1 MHVVS
6 GKLRKAPLIK
16 DNCGPDSQSK
26 MYAIELSEVTQDY
39 KTQEKSYTNYR
50 AVLFAKTQAAKQF
63 YDNATA
69 QDSFVVLTCEKLKV
83 ESRDHEGKTYI
94 TLSMENAKLEG
105 ANFTESAPQQG
116 GWGQPSPPS
125 PAPHHPKQTS
135 QQPQNNGYAAA
146 RNAPHQPI
154 GNQPPADFDSDIPF

>member
-6 GKLRKAPLIK
+6 GKLRKAPFIK
-16 DNCGPDSQSK
+16 DNCGPDGQSK
-26 MYAIELSEVTQDY
+26 MYAIELSEMTQDY

-105 ANFTESAPQQG
+105 ANFTESAPQQP
-116 GWGQPSPPS
+116 QR
-125 PAPHHPKQTS
+125 PA
-135 QQPQNNGYAAA
+135 QQPQNNSYAAA
-146 RNAPHQPI
+146 RNAPQQPT
-154 GNQPPADFDSDIPF
+154 NFDDDSITF

>member
-6 GKLRKAPLIK
+6 GKLRKAPFIK
-16 DNCGPDSQSK
+16 DNCGPDGQSK

-105 ANFTESAPQQG
+105 ANFTESAPQQ
-116 GWGQPSPPS
+116 PP
-125 PAPHHPKQTS
+125 QRQV

-146 RNAPHQPI
+146 RNAPQQPAI
-154 GNQPPADFDSDIPF
+154 NAAPFDSDDIPF

>member
-6 GKLRKAPLIK
+6 GKLRKAPFIK

-26 MYAIELSEVTQDY
+26 MYAIELSEMTQDY

-50 AVLFAKTQAAKQF
+50 AILFAKTQAAKQF

-116 GWGQPSPPS
+116 GWGQPSPS
-125 PAPHHPKQTS
+125 PQQQQRQA

-146 RNAPHQPI
+146 RNATQQPAY
-154 GNQPPADFDSDIPF
+154 NEQPMDFDSDIPF

>member
-6 GKLRKAPLIK
+6 GKLRKAPFIK
-16 DNCGPDSQSK
+16 DNCGPDGQSK
-26 MYAIELSEVTQDY
+26 MYAIELSEMTQDY

-83 ESRDHEGKTYI
+83 DSREHEGKTYI

-116 GWGQPSPPS
+116 GWGQPSPAPQQPQR
-125 PAPHHPKQTS
+125 PA

-146 RNAPHQPI
+146 RNAPRQPTSDAA
-154 GNQPPADFDSDIPF
+154 PFDSDDIPF

>member
-6 GKLRKAPLIK
+6 GKLRKAPFIK
-16 DNCGPDSQSK
+16 DNCGPDGQSK
-26 MYAIELSEVTQDY
+26 MYAIELSEMTQDY

-83 ESRDHEGKTYI
+83 ESREHEGKTYI

-105 ANFTESAPQQG
+105 ANFTESAPLQG
-116 GWGQPSPPS
+116 GFGQLSPLPQQQR
-125 PAPHHPKQTS
+125 PA

-146 RNAPHQPI
+146 RNAPQQPTS
-154 GNQPPADFDSDIPF
+154 FDDDSIPF

>member
-6 GKLRKAPLIK
+6 GKLRKAPFIK
-16 DNCGPDSQSK
+16 DNCGQDGQSK
-26 MYAIELSEVTQDY
+26 MYAIELSEMTQDY

-83 ESRDHEGKTYI
+83 DSREHEGKTYI
-94 TLSMENAKLEG
+94 TSGCHNKGTRLLIPANGKSKSVAISKVQVVCHAG
-105 ANFTESAPQQG
+105 AWIQ
-116 GWGQPSPPS
+116 
-125 PAPHHPKQTS
+125 
-135 QQPQNNGYAAA
+135 
-146 RNAPHQPI
+146 I
-154 GNQPPADFDSDIPF
+154 I

>member
-6 GKLRKAPLIK
+6 GKLRKAPFIK
-16 DNCGPDSQSK
+16 DNCGPDGQSK
-26 MYAIELSEVTQDY
+26 MYAIELSEMMQDY

-50 AVLFAKTQAAKQF
+50 SVLFAKTQAAKQF

-125 PAPHHPKQTS
+125 PAPQQPQRPA

-146 RNAPHQPI
+146 RNAPQQPT
-154 GNQPPADFDSDIPF
+154 NFDDDSIPF

>member
-6 GKLRKAPLIK
+6 GKLRKAPFIK
-16 DNCGPDSQSK
+16 DNCGPDGQSK

-105 ANFTESAPQQG
+105 ANFAESSPQQG
-116 GWGQPSPPS
+116 NWGQPSPAS
-125 PAPHHPKQTS
+125 QQMQRPA

-146 RNAPHQPI
+146 RNAPQPTY
-154 GNQPPADFDSDIPF
+154 NEPPMDFDSDIPF

>member
-6 GKLRKAPLIK
+6 GKLRKAPFIK
-16 DNCGPDSQSK
+16 DNCGPDGQSK
-26 MYAIELSEVTQDY
+26 MYAIELSEMTQDY

-105 ANFTESAPQQG
+105 ANFTESAPQQP
-116 GWGQPSPPS
+116 QLPV
-125 PAPHHPKQTS
+125 
-135 QQPQNNGYAAA
+135 QQPQNNGYAAT
-146 RNAPHQPI
+146 RNAPQQPTS
-154 GNQPPADFDSDIPF
+154 FDDDSIPF

>member
-6 GKLRKAPLIK
+6 GKLRKAPFIK
-16 DNCGPDSQSK
+16 DNCGPDGQSK
-26 MYAIELSEVTQDY
+26 MYAIELSEMTQNY

-50 AVLFAKTQAAKQF
+50 AMLFAKTQAAKQF

-83 ESRDHEGKTYI
+83 ESREHEGKAYV

-116 GWGQPSPPS
+116 SWGQPSPLPQQPQR
-125 PAPHHPKQTS
+125 PA

-146 RNAPHQPI
+146 RNAPQPTYKE
-154 GNQPPADFDSDIPF
+154 PPTDLDADIPF